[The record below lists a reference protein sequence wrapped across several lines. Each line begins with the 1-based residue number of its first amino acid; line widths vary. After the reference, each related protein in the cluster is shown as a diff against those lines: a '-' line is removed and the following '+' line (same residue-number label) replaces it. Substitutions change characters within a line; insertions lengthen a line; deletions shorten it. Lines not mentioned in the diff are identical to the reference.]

1 MLSHKTKGQKKLTKT
16 LSTMSTLMQPASK
29 AHRRAVRVRRARPHR
44 TPRTPLERNA
54 TLALEQR
61 PQMSQAQRI
70 RVHTQAVAKLSVK
83 PNMGLE
89 TQWGDLPIELVEM
102 TALHL
107 HPTDLARLRRVSSG
121 WRAALW
127 QERVVR
133 ASLRGIGTRISE
145 MLLRRMLRASDHA
158 TDAILDLTDNP
169 WAKDR
174 SSLMIAWEPIL
185 DRMIKR
191 HGSWDEFIKDNTR
204 NAVVEMW
211 LGTMPPLSPHLHV
224 EERAR
229 KRGAEWK
236 ALLKLARKGFVA
248 LC

>member
-1 MLSHKTKGQKKLTKT
+1 
-16 LSTMSTLMQPASK
+16 MSK
-29 AHRRAVRVRRARPHR
+29 
-44 TPRTPLERNA
+44 
-54 TLALEQR
+54 
-61 PQMSQAQRI
+61 AQRI

-107 HPTDLARLRRVSSG
+107 HPTDLARLRSVSSV

-145 MLLRRMLRASDHA
+145 MLLRRMLLASGHA

-174 SSLMIAWEPIL
+174 SSLMIAWAPIL

-191 HGSWDEFIKDNTR
+191 HGSWDEFINDNTR

-211 LGTMPPLSPHLHV
+211 LGTMAPLSPHLHV

-229 KRGAEWK
+229 KRGDECD